1 MRNVSFAVCSHA
13 ALTWIQL
20 RQRETIRNGKM
31 ERAILIL
38 KIHQPSDSLAS
49 HALGR
54 SFLQEVQH
62 PGYMLWTFSSARF
75 SCRAI

>member
-1 MRNVSFAVCSHA
+1 
-13 ALTWIQL
+13 
-20 RQRETIRNGKM
+20 M
-31 ERAILIL
+31 ESAILIL